1 MSSIENETLRFPTN
15 LDRAAIN
22 QRLVHAREVAE
33 KEGLAEVAK
42 LLVNIEKE
50 TPAHIAK
57 AVFAALSWLEQ
68 KPELRQF
75 TLQLE
80 MVALNLKN
88 LK

>member
-1 MSSIENETLRFPTN
+1 MTSENETLRWPTN
-15 LDRAAIN
+15 LDRAAIS
-22 QRLVHAREVAE
+22 QRLVNARTVAERDGLKEVA
-33 KEGLAEVAK
+33 A
-42 LLVNIEKE
+42 LLVNIENE

-57 AVFAALSWLEQ
+57 AVMAALGWLEG
-68 KPELRQF
+68 KSELRSF

>member
-1 MSSIENETLRFPTN
+1 MPSIENETLRFPTN

-22 QRLVHAREVAE
+22 QRLVHARETAE
-33 KEGLAEVAK
+33 KDGLAEVAK
-42 LLVNIEKE
+42 LLVDVEKQS
-50 TPAHIAK
+50 PAHIAK
-57 AVFAALSWLEQ
+57 AVFAALSWLEN

>member
-1 MSSIENETLRFPTN
+1 MSIENETLRFPTN
-15 LDRAAIN
+15 LDRAAISK
-22 QRLVHAREVAE
+22 RLVHARETAN

-42 LLVNIEKE
+42 LLADIENQP
-50 TPAHIAK
+50 PAQIAK
-57 AVFAALSWLEQ
+57 AVFAVLDWLEK

-75 TLQLE
+75 TVQLE

>member
-1 MSSIENETLRFPTN
+1 M
-15 LDRAAIN
+15 
-22 QRLVHAREVAE
+22 
-33 KEGLAEVAK
+33 AEVAK
-42 LLVNIEKE
+42 LLVNVEKE
-50 TPAHIAK
+50 TPAHLAK
-57 AVFAALSWLEQ
+57 AVFAALGWLEN

>member
-42 LLVNIEKE
+42 LLVDVEKHP
-50 TPAHIAK
+50 PAQIAK
-57 AVFAALSWLEQ
+57 AVFGALAWLENR
-68 KPELRQF
+68 PELRQF